1 MTLLIALVAL
11 TSSAISASYPQ
22 DKDCGASGDGSTQ
35 AMASC
40 FKVQS
45 DIWEKRLTTQYG
57 AVIARKQVDI
67 PTLRQAQ
74 RAWLQY
80 RARNCATYATVGGT
94 LRTVLTAICW
104 RDMTRNRTLEL
115 QAMNWKP

>member
-1 MTLLIALVAL
+1 MTLLLALAAL

-22 DKDCGASGDGSTQ
+22 DKNCGAYGDGSTQ
-35 AMASC
+35 AMATC
-40 FKVQS
+40 FKAQS
-45 DIWEKRLTTQYG
+45 DLWEKRLAAQYG
-57 AVIARKQVDI
+57 AVLARKQVDI

-74 RAWLQY
+74 RAWLQF
-80 RARNCATYATVGGT
+80 RDKNCATYATVAGT

-115 QAMNWKP
+115 QSMNWKG